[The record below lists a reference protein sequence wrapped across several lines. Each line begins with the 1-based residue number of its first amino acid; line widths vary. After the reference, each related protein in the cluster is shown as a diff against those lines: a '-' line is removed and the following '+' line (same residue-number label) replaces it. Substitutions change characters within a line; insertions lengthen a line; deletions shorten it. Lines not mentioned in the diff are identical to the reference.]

1 MEVVACLGEL
11 WSGWVVEYEH
21 VAFAYGVMLMSEK
34 ASHPAQNAVN
44 RHGPEGGKTYLVF
57 LWALGLHKWLS
68 ISRWPK
74 DLHAALVRPL
84 EFDQNGSMQN
94 ETFMLLYFYQH

>member
-1 MEVVACLGEL
+1 MTLGATL
-11 WSGWVVEYEH
+11 V
-21 VAFAYGVMLMSEK
+21 L
-34 ASHPAQNAVN
+34 ASLAKTL
-44 RHGPEGGKTYLVF
+44 RYSLGKPTWFF